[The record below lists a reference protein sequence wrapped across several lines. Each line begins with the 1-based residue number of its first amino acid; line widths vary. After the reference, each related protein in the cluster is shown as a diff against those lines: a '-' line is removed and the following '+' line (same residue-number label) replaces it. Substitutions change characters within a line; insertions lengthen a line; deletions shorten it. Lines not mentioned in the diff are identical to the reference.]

1 MPPTPSDVEE
11 LVTSHLALVGHLA
24 RETASRLPRHL
35 GTDDLAG
42 AGALALVQ
50 AAHAF
55 DPSLG
60 VPFARFASTRIR
72 GAMIDQMRQRDWATR
87 SVRSRARAMTSAAD
101 ELAAALH
108 RQPTD
113 AELAAASGLSQAEVR
128 EVRQG
133 TDRAVLLSLDPLA
146 AGDDGLGATLED
158 ATAPRPED
166 ALVAAERMGYLRD
179 AIAELPERLR
189 HVVSSYYLQQRP
201 LTEIAAELG
210 VTQSRASQLR
220 AEGLDL
226 LREALQVLLGDENR
240 PARAL
245 SASPEGVRNRRRE
258 AYVEAVANR
267 STAKQ
272 RADVRSYLAG
282 AALGTHSLGGT
293 TVGGTTVGG
302 TTVDGATVGGAHPS
316 GR

>member
-1 MPPTPSDVEE
+1 MPPTPEEVEE
-11 LVTSHLALVGHLA
+11 LVTSHLPLVGHLA
-24 RETASRLPRHL
+24 RETAMRLPRHL
-35 GTDDLAG
+35 GTDDLSG
-42 AGALALVQ
+42 AGSLALVQ
-50 AAHAF
+50 AAHSF
-55 DPSLG
+55 DPTLG

-87 SVRSRARAMTSAAD
+87 SVRSRARAIAAAGD

-146 AGDDGLGATLED
+146 TGDDGLGASLED
-158 ATAPRPED
+158 AAPRPED
-166 ALVAAERMGYLRD
+166 ALVAAERIGYLRD
-179 AIAELPERLR
+179 AIAELPDRLR

-220 AEGLDL
+220 AEGLQL
-226 LREALQVLLGDENR
+226 LREALSILLGDGA
-240 PARAL
+240 PAPAG
-245 SASPEGVRNRRRE
+245 SIPSSPEGVRNRRRD
-258 AYVEAVANR
+258 AYVDAVSRR
-267 STAKQ
+267 STTNQ
-272 RADVRSYLAG
+272 RADVAAYLAG
-282 AALGTHSLGGT
+282 ASLG
-293 TVGGTTVGG
+293 VI
-302 TTVDGATVGGAHPS
+302 HPT

>member
-1 MPPTPSDVEE
+1 MPPTPEEVEE
-11 LVTSHLALVGHLA
+11 LVTSHLPLVGHLA
-24 RETASRLPRHL
+24 RETAMRLPRHL
-35 GTDDLAG
+35 GTDDLSG
-42 AGALALVQ
+42 AGSLALVQ
-50 AAHAF
+50 AAHSF
-55 DPSLG
+55 DPTLG

-72 GAMIDQMRQRDWATR
+72 GAMIDQMRSRDWATR
-87 SVRSRARAMTSAAD
+87 SVRSRARAIAAAGD
-101 ELAAALH
+101 QLAAALH

-146 AGDDGLGATLED
+146 TGDDGLGATLED
-158 ATAPRPED
+158 AAPRPED

-220 AEGLDL
+220 AEGLQL
-226 LREALQVLLGDENR
+226 LREALSTLLGDGA
-240 PARAL
+240 PAPAG
-245 SASPEGVRNRRRE
+245 SIPSSPEGVRNRRRD
-258 AYVEAVANR
+258 AYVDAVSRR
-267 STAKQ
+267 STTNQ
-272 RADVRSYLAG
+272 RADVEAYLAG
-282 AALGTHSLGGT
+282 ASLG
-293 TVGGTTVGG
+293 VI
-302 TTVDGATVGGAHPS
+302 HPT